1 MRTELPVMERA
12 VAVGRVSPR
21 GVRLWMRS
29 PGGGV
34 HRLELWLDAVPS
46 ERVAYAF
53 DMGDRAHSDHTHA
66 FAYPD
71 DIPGARPLE
80 PVTRY
85 GYRISRADGVL
96 VGEGRFAT
104 LPARASQMPRRFC
117 LGVASCHQ
125 PFDDTGEMHEQGLRM
140 LRVARVAWERCDV
153 KQVLWVGDQLYADFP
168 ENQSLFDPKYFKT
181 VAPPGRESLLECTHD
196 EVLAVYH
203 ARYRRNW
210 GHPAWAEL
218 QARFPG
224 YPILDD
230 HEVAD
235 NYGTLPKHH
244 HKKWRHLRDAAEEAY
259 RHYQHARV
267 EAPSPGFEGPYD
279 YTFEYGAAAGYVLDV
294 RSERRSA
301 DGDHARVFSPH
312 QLERFSTW
320 LNVNDS
326 APVLFIVVSVPP
338 FFMPGWLSRM
348 ARYVPGSFREDAH
361 DRWTHPQYRADRCR
375 MLELIR
381 NHQQRHPRQ
390 RVVMVS
396 GDVHVGYAARCDWR
410 TDPQTS
416 LYQFVSSSITHKL
429 SSLDWHLARHVP
441 RTHFRMADLE
451 GKWARIHL
459 LGGTLARVLEQPV
472 GGLNVGTIEVE
483 LDGDLARL
491 NFKLFGEDED
501 TPGEPKLLFESGFQ

>member
-29 PGGGV
+29 PGGGA
-34 HRLELWLDAVPS
+34 HRLELWLDAVRS
-46 ERVAYAF
+46 ERVTYAF
-53 DMGDRAHSDHTHA
+53 DMGDRAHSDHTLA

-71 DIPGARPLE
+71 DIAGARPLE

-96 VGEGRFAT
+96 VGEGQFET
-104 LPARASQMPRRFC
+104 LPARPSQMPRRFC

-125 PFDDTGEMHEQGLRM
+125 PFDDEGEMHEMGLRM

-153 KQVLWVGDQLYADFP
+153 KQVLWTGDQLYADYP
-168 ENQSLFDPKYFKT
+168 ESQSLFNPEYFKK
-181 VAPPGRESLLECTHD
+181 VAPPGRTSLLECTHD
-196 EVLAVYH
+196 EALAVYH

-210 GHPAWAEL
+210 GHPAWLEL

-230 HEVAD
+230 HEVVD
-235 NYGTLPKHH
+235 NYGTLPEHH

-259 RHYQHARV
+259 RHYQHSRV
-267 EAPSPGFEGPYD
+267 ELLQPGFEGPYD
-279 YTFEYGAAAGYVLDV
+279 YSFEYGAAAGYVLDV

-301 DGDHARVFSPH
+301 DGNHARIFSPH

-320 LNVNDS
+320 LNVHDS
-326 APVLFIVVSVPP
+326 DPLLFIVMSVPP
-338 FFMPGWLSRM
+338 FFMPGWLSRI

-390 RVVMVS
+390 RVVLVS
-396 GDVHVGYAARCDWR
+396 GDVHVGYAARCDWP
-410 TDPQTS
+410 TNPPTS

-429 SSLDWHLARHVP
+429 SSMDWHLARHVP
-441 RTHFRMADLE
+441 RTHFAMGDLE

-459 LGGTLARVLEQPV
+459 LGGRMARVLEQPV
-472 GGLNVGTIEVE
+472 GGLNVGAIEVE
-483 LDGDLARL
+483 LDGDVARL
-491 NFKLFGEDED
+491 NFKLFGEDEH